1 MLVLA
6 TGVETSVEKA
16 TKVLKVAR
24 LSASQSLHIINCKF
38 ERQIG
43 FKLNSFSGWVAHE
56 KSIVDMKEV
65 SIFSYH
71 NISIVSVFDLH

>member
-43 FKLNSFSGWVAHE
+43 FKLNSFSG
-56 KSIVDMKEV
+56 
-65 SIFSYH
+65 
-71 NISIVSVFDLH
+71 